1 MTVSL
6 DGHPWP
12 SSGSRRTSRQSDLF
26 DRLVEIFLRE
36 GFAHFTLADLAAR
49 LRCSKSSLYALAHS
63 KEQLAVAVVVHFFR
77 TAAAEVERRVAG
89 VTDPGARVGTYLAAV
104 AEELKPA
111 SEAFRRD
118 LAAFPPA
125 RDVYELNT
133 RIAAARIRTLVAEGV
148 ADGAFRDVHASFV
161 GHVATLAMVA
171 IQQGE
176 VAGVTGLSDADAY
189 AELAKLLLHGI
200 VRDTGTGTDAAGR
213 PGQTANGLS
222 G

>member
-77 TAAAEVERRVAG
+77 TAAAEVERRVTG

-176 VAGVTGLSDADAY
+176 VAVVTGLSDADAY

-200 VRDTGTGTDAAGR
+200 VQDTGTDAAGR

>member
-1 MTVSL
+1 MTVPL
-6 DGHPWP
+6 DGPLWP
-12 SSGSRRTSRQSDLF
+12 QPGGRRTSRQSDLF

-77 TAAAEVERRVAG
+77 TAAAEVERRVDEAA
-89 VTDPGARVGTYLAAV
+89 DPGERVGAYLAAV

-133 RIAAARIRTLVAEGV
+133 RIAAARIRMLVAEGV
-148 ADGAFRDVHASFV
+148 AGGAFRDVHASFV

-176 VAGVTGLSDADAY
+176 IAGVTGLSDADAY
-189 AELAKLLLHGI
+189 AELAKLLLHGV
-200 VRDTGTGTDAAGR
+200 VRETDFGR
-213 PGQTANGLS
+213 PA
-222 G
+222 

>member
-1 MTVSL
+1 MTVPL
-6 DGHPWP
+6 DGPLWP
-12 SSGSRRTSRQSDLF
+12 QPGGRRTSRQSDLF

-77 TAAAEVERRVAG
+77 AAAAEVERRVDEVA
-89 VTDPGARVGTYLAAV
+89 DPGERVGAYLAAV

-133 RIAAARIRTLVAEGV
+133 RIAAARIRMLVAEGV
-148 ADGAFRDVHASFV
+148 ASGAFRDVHASFV

-176 VAGVTGLSDADAY
+176 IAGVTGLSDADAY
-189 AELAKLLLHGI
+189 AELAKLLLHGV
-200 VRDTGTGTDAAGR
+200 VREADVGR
-213 PGQTANGLS
+213 PA
-222 G
+222 